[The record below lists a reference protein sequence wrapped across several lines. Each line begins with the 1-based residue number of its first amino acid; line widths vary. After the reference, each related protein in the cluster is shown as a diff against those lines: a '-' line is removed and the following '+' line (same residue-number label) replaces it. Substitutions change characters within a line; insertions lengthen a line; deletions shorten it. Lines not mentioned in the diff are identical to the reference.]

1 MPRRLFGDKPLPE
14 PMIYCKLASRGPIWV
29 TYSFSLK
36 KNAIWKSRLQN
47 GDHFVR
53 NQWVNR
59 GATTGWFRGCESRM
73 YPHEARLLASRQRTL
88 KSVNCSLPMSLV
100 IVVVDDLEPRPIMN
114 SMAFEQMWQPMR
126 QQRFGCMLD
135 AELGGKSLSKLMI
148 IVSNYELMRGNDHGL
163 MSRITQYP
171 VKTYTTHTTTQH
183 STTQHTYSHVF

>member
-1 MPRRLFGDKPLPE
+1 MQFENLVCKMVTILFGISGLTGVPP
-14 PMIYCKLASRGPIWV
+14 
-29 TYSFSLK
+29 
-36 KNAIWKSRLQN
+36 Q
-47 GDHFVR
+47 GDSGGVK
-53 NQWVNR
+53 VV
-59 GATTGWFRGCESRM
+59 

-88 KSVNCSLPMSLV
+88 KSVNCSLSMSLV
-100 IVVVDDLEPRPIMN
+100 VVVVDDLEPRPIIN